1 MEYMTVKDAA
11 QRWNV
16 TERLVQRLCAEGRVD
31 GAVKFGRSWS
41 IPVSAR
47 KPDDSRRADSAPQ
60 AAMPRP
66 RRVPGSHANLMPLM
80 NTPFA
85 PGTCAEFVDSLAPG
99 PRRDIARAELCYFS
113 GRPEEAVTA
122 ATRHLESE
130 DFDTRLSA
138 CLICAY
144 ANLPLGH
151 IDRAKDALE
160 AARGAIA
167 AASEGAPQLRAAE
180 AFIAQAASVLL
191 HLPAPEGLPHAQD
204 VLPLLPPGLRA
215 FA

>member
-1 MEYMTVKDAA
+1 MTVKDAA

-16 TERLVQRLCAEGRVD
+16 TELLVQRLCAEGRIE
-31 GAVKFGRSWS
+31 GAVKFGRSWGV
-41 IPVSAR
+41 PVNAR
-47 KPDDSRRADSAPQ
+47 KPNDSRRANSVLQ
-60 AAMPRP
+60 AAPPRP
-66 RRVPGSHANLMPLM
+66 RRVPGSLAGLMPLM

-99 PRRDIARAELCYFS
+99 QRRDIAQAEFYYFS
-113 GRPEEAVTA
+113 GRPQEAVGA
-122 ATRHLESE
+122 ATRYLVSE

-204 VLPLLPPGLRA
+204 VLPPGLRA